1 MNTELNQYETPF
13 ADVSVTKEEPS
24 GNGTT
29 GEAGFLK
36 FIRESEN
43 PFVQT
48 FEVTRQANPLS
59 PFANEFTGFLGELND
74 QEFSDN
80 LYELAAELEETWNSG
95 ISNETAMGEAF
106 VPYARQKS
114 ATYFSPLISA
124 SENMI
129 DRISQRFSGYI
140 PAELSGSEMEAFFNE
155 VASDHSGLSPA
166 QEQFFGSLFNKVKN
180 VVKKGI
186 ELAGKL
192 SPVNI
197 LLGKLKGLIRPLL
210 ERVLKFAIGKLP
222 KNLQPYAQT
231 LSKKFLNLESPFVSD
246 REGPEVSS
254 TGEIDAIQ
262 TELDNQIAS
271 LVFSS
276 NETQEDTFV
285 MEYENAS
292 DDTRETP
299 SLEAARE
306 KFINELS
313 ELKQGESPAPAIEGF
328 LPVAIMALRPLIK
341 TGISLIGRKKVI
353 NFLAGLLAQLVA
365 KYVPKQVAQPLAA
378 SIIDAGM
385 SAIGFETYEMSK
397 PDVGYEALVNT
408 IQETIQ
414 NMGELDE
421 ADLNDH
427 EALTMNLL
435 EAFETAAAN
444 NFPSQYIRE
453 DLRTAKDAGVW
464 VLKPRNGGR
473 SKYKKYSKVFP
484 IVISPLT
491 AKTVVTFRDLPLA
504 NFLRDKLGLDPTKP
518 IQARV
523 HLYETIEGTKLSQI
537 SKHENLPGFGP
548 SQPYS
553 WIQLLPLS
561 KEASALLLN
570 EPGLG
575 KDFPKKFTTKR
586 YHVAVGQRFY
596 YLEINGAHL
605 RMQSVSGHN
614 KPAQS
619 DDIRG
624 VLNFV
629 KSSISISYYFSEE
642 QAKSIVEKLNQN
654 DLLGAAAGIRHSAR
668 GVLQSML
675 LGNVSGKVQIIHEA
689 FPEMYL
695 ENYADPQE
703 NLLGSGKSIL
713 TGLVEN
719 LVNKL
724 AGKAYD
730 EIREYFKSRA
740 NEFKQAQAEPQDGV
754 TIRLVWTNVPGLAA
768 IKTIIS
774 AIRGNLSFNPAT
786 LTFPSL
792 SKPEIV
798 VKAGKHFD

>member
-13 ADVSVTKEEPS
+13 ADVSLTKEEPS

-29 GEAGFLK
+29 EAGFLK

-48 FEVTRQANPLS
+48 FELTQQSNSLS
-59 PFANEFTGFLGELND
+59 PFANEFAGFLGELND

-80 LYELAAELEETWNSG
+80 LYELASELEEAWNSG

-106 VPYARQKS
+106 IPYARQK
-114 ATYFSPLISA
+114 AAAYFSPLISA

-140 PAELSGSEMEAFFNE
+140 PPELSVSEMEAFFNE

-166 QEQFFGSLFNKVKN
+166 QEQFFGSIFKKVTN
-180 VVKKGI
+180 AVKKGI
-186 ELAGKL
+186 EVVGKL

-197 LLGKLKGLIRPLL
+197 ILGKLKGLIRPLL
-210 ERVLKFAIGKLP
+210 DRVLKFAIGKLP

-231 LSKKFLNLESPFVSD
+231 LAKKFLNLESPFVSD

-254 TGEIDAIQ
+254 AGEIDAIQ

-276 NETQEDTFV
+276 NETQVDNLVMQYESASEDT
-285 MEYENAS
+285 S
-292 DDTRETP
+292 QTP
-299 SLEAARE
+299 SLQAARD
-306 KFINELS
+306 KFINELR
-313 ELKQGESPAPAIEGF
+313 ELKVGENPAPAIEGF
-328 LPVAIMALRPLIK
+328 LPVAIMALHPIIK
-341 TGISLIGRKKVI
+341 TGISLIGRQKVI

-365 KYVPKQVAQPLAA
+365 KYVPQQVAKPLAA

-385 SAIGFETYEMSK
+385 TVIGFETYEMSK

-414 NMGELDE
+414 NMGDLNET
-421 ADLNDH
+421 DLNDH

-444 NFPSQYIRE
+444 NFPPQYIRE
-453 DLRTAKDAGVW
+453 DLRNARDAGIW
-464 VLKPRNGGR
+464 VGKPRNGAR
-473 SKYKKYSKVFP
+473 SVYKKYTKVFP
-484 IVISPLT
+484 IVISPST
-491 AKTVVTFRDLPLA
+491 AKSVVTFRGLPLA
-504 NFLRDKLGLDPTKP
+504 NFLRDKLGLDPSKP

-523 HLYETIEGTKLSQI
+523 HLYEITEGTKLSQI

-553 WIQLLPLS
+553 WIQLHPLS

-570 EPGLG
+570 EPSLG
-575 KDFPKKFTTKR
+575 KDFPNKYTAKR
-586 YHVAVGQRFY
+586 YHVALGQRFY

-605 RMQSVSGHN
+605 RMGSVTSNN
-614 KPAQS
+614 KPAHS

-629 KSSISISYYFSEE
+629 KSSISINYYFSEE
-642 QAKSIVEKLNQN
+642 QAKSVVEKLNQN
-654 DLLGAAAGIRHSAR
+654 DFLGAASGIRHSVK
-668 GVLQSML
+668 GVMESML

-695 ENYADPQE
+695 ENYSDPQE

-713 TGLVEN
+713 TGVVEN

-730 EIREYFKSRA
+730 EIRDYFKSRA
-740 NEFKQAQAEPQDGV
+740 AEFKQAQAEPQDGV
-754 TIRLVWTNVPGLAA
+754 TLKLIWSNVPGLAA
-768 IKTIIS
+768 IKSIIS
-774 AIRGNLSFNPAT
+774 AIRGNLSFNPAM

-798 VKAGKHFD
+798 IKAGKHFD

>member
-1 MNTELNQYETPF
+1 
-13 ADVSVTKEEPS
+13 
-24 GNGTT
+24 
-29 GEAGFLK
+29 
-36 FIRESEN
+36 
-43 PFVQT
+43 
-48 FEVTRQANPLS
+48 
-59 PFANEFTGFLGELND
+59 
-74 QEFSDN
+74 
-80 LYELAAELEETWNSG
+80 
-95 ISNETAMGEAF
+95 
-106 VPYARQKS
+106 
-114 ATYFSPLISA
+114 
-124 SENMI
+124 
-129 DRISQRFSGYI
+129 
-140 PAELSGSEMEAFFNE
+140 
-155 VASDHSGLSPA
+155 
-166 QEQFFGSLFNKVKN
+166 VKN
-180 VVKKGI
+180 AVSKGI

-192 SPVNI
+192 SPVNLI
-197 LLGKLKGLIRPLL
+197 LGKLKGLIRPLL
-210 ERVLKFAIGKLP
+210 DRVLKFAIGKLP

-231 LSKKFLNLESPFVSD
+231 LSKKFLNLESPFISD
-246 REGPEVSS
+246 REGPEISS
-254 TGEIDAIQ
+254 AGEIDAIQ

-271 LVFSS
+271 LVFSAD
-276 NETQEDTFV
+276 EAQADTLV
-285 MEYENAS
+285 MEYENAA
-292 DDTRETP
+292 DDSHHAGAYVNEVP
-299 SLEAARE
+299 NGSSLDAARE
-306 KFINELS
+306 KFINELR
-313 ELKQGESPAPAIEGF
+313 ELRQGESPAPAIEGF
-328 LPVAIMALRPLIK
+328 LPVVIMALRPLIK

-365 KYVPKQVAQPLAA
+365 KYVPQQVAQPLAA

-414 NMGELDE
+414 NMGELNE
-421 ADLNDH
+421 TDLNDH
-427 EALTMNLL
+427 EALTLNLL

-453 DLRTAKDAGVW
+453 DLRNAKEAGVW
-464 VLKPRNGGR
+464 VVKPRNGAR
-473 SKYKKYSKVFP
+473 SRYKKYSKVFP
-484 IVISPLT
+484 IVISPST
-491 AKTVVTFRDLPLA
+491 AKSIATFRDLPLA
-504 NFLRDKLGLDPTKP
+504 NFLRDKLGLDPSKP

-523 HLYETIEGTKLSQI
+523 HLYEIIDGTKLTQI
-537 SKHENLPGFGP
+537 SRHENLPGFGP

-553 WIQLLPLS
+553 WIQLHPLS

-570 EPGLG
+570 EPALG

-605 RMQSVSGHN
+605 RLRSESGNN

-629 KSSISISYYFSEE
+629 KSSISIDYYLSEE

-654 DLLGAAAGIRHSAR
+654 DFLGAASGIRHSVK

-695 ENYADPQE
+695 ENYSDPRE

-713 TGLVEN
+713 TGLVES

-740 NEFKQAQAEPQDGV
+740 AEFKQAQAEPQDGV
-754 TIRLVWTNVPGLAA
+754 TIKLVWSNVPGLAA

-774 AIRGNLSFNPAT
+774 AIRGNLSFNPAA
-786 LTFPSL
+786 LTFPAL
-792 SKPEIV
+792 TKPEIV
-798 VKAGKHFD
+798 VKAGKQFD